1 MFTTELDALNAIY
14 DLQRSMNLLSAL
26 LVLLVSLL
34 IGLKL
39 AFCIRRSWVALFLV
53 SCAMSSPLNA
63 QDATESTLQSV
74 NAKLSWI
81 YSDVSAWRTEAND
94 FYYDNLMWLQNQNQ
108 HQNLMLENQEFQL
121 EHVSNTATSVSGIT
135 NLLADLGELTNLL
148 QLVDNSPTV
157 PSEAVIE
164 GWAAQPDDDK
174 ISDHRADLLAY
185 ESHINGNDHVIDE
198 AGMAIDTRENEITPA
213 LDGAVTALD
222 SWLTFPVIAKNSLIS
237 VGHPAFLLFNSISIQ
252 TDQWGLSFDLAE
264 ITVAGSIRIGLLA
277 AFAIG
282 WVVVA
287 FKTLADGIA

>member
-1 MFTTELDALNAIY
+1 
-14 DLQRSMNLLSAL
+14 MN
-26 LVLLVSLL
+26 
-34 IGLKL
+34 
-39 AFCIRRSWVALFLV
+39 
-53 SCAMSSPLNA
+53 
-63 QDATESTLQSV
+63 
-74 NAKLSWI
+74 
-81 YSDVSAWRTEAND
+81 
-94 FYYDNLMWLQNQNQ
+94 
-108 HQNLMLENQEFQL
+108 
-121 EHVSNTATSVSGIT
+121 
-135 NLLADLGELTNLL
+135 
-148 QLVDNSPTV
+148 NSPTV